1 MFAHRLA
8 DDAELRPLEPWQSA
22 EFAEHVARVR
32 DDIVEYIPWGHL
44 IVDEATARA
53 YLDSYAE
60 KQARDAGRIYGIWM
74 DGVLQG
80 GTLFRTFDA
89 AMGVC
94 ELGVWLAAEA
104 RGRGL
109 ITTAARHMIDWT
121 FGTRGMHRVE
131 WHCDRRNTSSSAV
144 ARRLGMTRE
153 GVLRESYLLGGTRRD
168 VEIWAVLADEWRSA

>member
-8 DDAELRPLEPWQSA
+8 DDAELRPLEPWQAA
-22 EFAEHVARVR
+22 EFAEHVGRVR
-32 DDIVEYIPWGHL
+32 DDIIEYIPWGHA
-44 IVDEATARA
+44 IVDEDTARA

-60 KQARDAGRIYGIWM
+60 KQARDAGRIFGIWV

-94 ELGVWLAAEA
+94 ELGVWLSSGA

-109 ITTAARHMIDWT
+109 ITTAARHMIDWA
-121 FGTRGMHRVE
+121 FEARGMHRVE
-131 WHCDRRNTSSSAV
+131 WHCDRRNTASAAV

-153 GVLRESYLLGGTRRD
+153 GLLRESFLLGGTRRD
-168 VEIWAVLADEWRSA
+168 VEIWAVLAKEWQSA

>member
-8 DDAELRPLEPWQSA
+8 DDAELRPLEPWQAA
-22 EFAEHVARVR
+22 EFAAHVVR
-32 DDIVEYIPWGHL
+32 ISDDIAAYIPWGRT

-60 KQARDAGRIYGIWM
+60 KQARDAGRIYGIWV

-94 ELGVWLAAEA
+94 EAGVWLAAEA

-109 ITTAARHMIDWT
+109 ITTAVRHMIDWA
-121 FGTRGMHRVE
+121 FGARGMTRVE
-131 WHCDRRNTSSSAV
+131 WLCDPRNTASSAV
-144 ARRLGMTRE
+144 ARRLGMTCE
-153 GVLRESYLLGGTRRD
+153 GVLRQAFVMDGTRRD
-168 VEIWAVLADEWRSA
+168 VEVWAVLAADWHPV